1 MVQCMKILEFC
12 DLVLAAD
19 KRIRYVGV
27 YYNENVYHKLQKNVQ
42 SHFTDEE
49 DMISVRTEVVR
60 ASMRRYMV
68 EKLGEPIFSITKYPK
83 VTMVTFHFMMT
94 NLVMLSIEPD
104 VNPDDIINKVSGMIK
119 THGESLGP

>member
-27 YYNENVYHKLQKNVQ
+27 YHNENVYHKLQKNVQ
-42 SHFTDEE
+42 SYFTDEE
-49 DMISVRTEVVR
+49 DMVSVRTEVVR

>member
-1 MVQCMKILEFC
+1 MKILEFC

>member
-1 MVQCMKILEFC
+1 MKILEFC

-49 DMISVRTEVVR
+49 DMVSVRTEVVR

-119 THGESLGP
+119 THGESLGT

>member
-1 MVQCMKILEFC
+1 MKILEFC
-12 DLVLAAD
+12 DLILSVD
-19 KRIRYVGV
+19 EKIRYVGV
-27 YYNENVYHKLQKNVQ
+27 YHNENVYHKLQKNVK

-49 DMISVRTEVVR
+49 DMVSVRTEVVR

-94 NLVMLSIEPD
+94 NLVMISIEPD

-119 THGESLGP
+119 AHGESLGP

>member
-1 MVQCMKILEFC
+1 MKILEFC
-12 DLVLAAD
+12 DLVLAVD

-27 YYNENVYHKLQKNVQ
+27 YHNENVYHKLQKNVK
-42 SHFTDEE
+42 SYFTDEE

-83 VTMVTFHFMMT
+83 VTMVAFHFMMT

-104 VNPDDIINKVSGMIK
+104 VNPDDIINKISGMIK

>member
-12 DLVLAAD
+12 DLVLAVD

-104 VNPDDIINKVSGMIK
+104 VNPDDIINKVSDMIK

>member
-1 MVQCMKILEFC
+1 MKILEFC

-19 KRIRYVGV
+19 KRIRYVGM

>member
-1 MVQCMKILEFC
+1 VVQCMKILEFC

>member
-1 MVQCMKILEFC
+1 MKILEFC
-12 DLVLAAD
+12 DLVLAMD

-27 YYNENVYHKLQKNVQ
+27 YHNENVYHKLQKNVK
-42 SHFTDEE
+42 SYFTDEE

-83 VTMVTFHFMMT
+83 VTMVTFHFMIT